1 MIGVELPEAQ
11 PSTALPEDLPLEILF
26 NDADVVVVNK
36 PAGMVVHPAAGNP
49 SGTLVNALLH
59 HVKDLSGIG
68 GEVRPGIVHRLDKGT
83 SGVMVIAKND
93 DAHKE
98 LARQFHDREVE
109 KEYVALAWGLVQQ
122 RKRINAAIGRDP
134 KNRVKMSTRA
144 GRARHAVTRVTW
156 SRDLKG
162 VTLLRVAIATGR
174 THQIRVHL
182 SAIGHPIVGDAL
194 YGGVHR
200 RVPHPLRAVT
210 KLTRPFLHAER
221 LVFTHPRTGSAWNSP
236 RRCLPI
242 SKPSSRSWCRR
253 INSMR
258 FSARPTAEPDRG
270 RLRRGAEFFDRF
282 GFKARN
288 ACQRDAA
295 QPLLEKPGRADGAFE
310 GWMRTSCALVPK
322 YNTASSCC
330 SIGSTAHSLAG
341 SGFMAPSTNC
351 MRGRLERGAQ
361 YRRGRATSR
370 ERPQTPGAATTSL
383 REMLRSAHRPE
394 SRW

>member
-1 MIGVELPEAQ
+1 MSKLEFAAEAEHAGDRLDRFLTAQIPDFSRSQIQRLIEEGYVTHSRHKKVKANNDIREGDVIGVVLPEAQ
-11 PSTALPEDLPLEILF
+11 PSSAQPEDLPLDILF

-49 SGTLVNALLH
+49 TGTLVNALLH

-122 RKRINAAIGRDP
+122 RKRINASIGRDP
-134 KNRVKMSTRA
+134 KNRVKMTTRRDD
-144 GRARHAVTRVTW
+144 RARNAVTRVTW

-162 VTLLRVAIATGR
+162 VSLVRVAILTGR

-221 LVFTHPRTGSAWNSP
+221 LAFTHPRTKE
-236 RRCLPI
+236 RLE
-242 SKPSSRSWCRR
+242 
-253 INSMR
+253 
-258 FSARPTAEPDRG
+258 FSAPLPADLEAVVAE
-270 RLRRGAEFFDRF
+270 
-282 GFKARN
+282 
-288 ACQRDAA
+288 
-295 QPLLEKPGRADGAFE
+295 
-310 GWMRTSCALVPK
+310 LVPSDQFD
-322 YNTASSCC
+322 TVFARD
-330 SIGSTAHSLAG
+330 IAG
-341 SGFMAPSTNC
+341 TNNEF
-351 MRGRLERGAQ
+351 ER
-361 YRRGRATSR
+361 
-370 ERPQTPGAATTSL
+370 
-383 REMLRSAHRPE
+383 
-394 SRW
+394 

>member
-1 MIGVELPEAQ
+1 MTRHEFTAEADHAGDRLDRFLTSQIPDCSRSQIQRLIENGHVTHSRYKKVKANNDIRDGDVIGVEMPDAQ
-11 PSTALPEDLPLEILF
+11 PIAAQPEDLPLEILF

-68 GEVRPGIVHRLDKGT
+68 GEIRPGIVHRLDKGT

-134 KNRVKMSTRA
+134 KNRVKMTTRRDD
-144 GRARHAVTRVTW
+144 RARSAVTRVTW

-221 LVFTHPRTGSAWNSP
+221 LAFTHPRTQE
-236 RRCLPI
+236 RLE
-242 SKPSSRSWCRR
+242 
-253 INSMR
+253 
-258 FSARPTAEPDRG
+258 FSAPLPEDLEAVLMELVPEDQYVNIFARPSAEP
-270 RLRRGAEFFDRF
+270 
-282 GFKARN
+282 
-288 ACQRDAA
+288 
-295 QPLLEKPGRADGAFE
+295 AD
-310 GWMRTSCALVPK
+310 
-322 YNTASSCC
+322 
-330 SIGSTAHSLAG
+330 
-341 SGFMAPSTNC
+341 
-351 MRGRLERGAQ
+351 
-361 YRRGRATSR
+361 
-370 ERPQTPGAATTSL
+370 
-383 REMLRSAHRPE
+383 
-394 SRW
+394 

>member
-1 MIGVELPEAQ
+1 MTPLEFTAEADHVGERLDRYLTGQIPDCSRSQIQRLIEGGHVTHSRYQKVKPNSDIREGDVIGVELPEVAA
-11 PSTALPEDLPLEILF
+11 STALPEDLPLEILY

-49 SGTLVNALLH
+49 TGTLVNALLH
-59 HVKDLSGIG
+59 HIKDLSGIG
-68 GEVRPGIVHRLDKGT
+68 GEARPGIVHRLDKGT

-93 DAHKE
+93 QAHQE

-109 KEYVALAWGLVQQ
+109 KEYVALTWGLVQQ

-144 GRARHAVTRVTW
+144 GRARSAVTRVTW

-221 LVFTHPRTGSAWNSP
+221 LASVHPRTQERLEFTAP
-236 RRCLPI
+236 LP
-242 SKPSSRSWCRR
+242 
-253 INSMR
+253 
-258 FSARPTAEPDRG
+258 AD
-270 RLRRGAEFFDRF
+270 
-282 GFKARN
+282 
-288 ACQRDAA
+288 
-295 QPLLEKPGRADGAFE
+295 LEAVIVE
-310 GWMRTSCALVPK
+310 LVPPDK
-322 YNTASSCC
+322 YAS
-330 SIGSTAHSLAG
+330 I
-341 SGFMAPSTNC
+341 FAPKPV
-351 MRGRLERGAQ
+351 E
-361 YRRGRATSR
+361 
-370 ERPQTPGAATTSL
+370 EDDD
-383 REMLRSAHRPE
+383 
-394 SRW
+394 